1 MQQQQQQGQVAPSDD
16 SQESPS
22 QATRTDNEDTWGLGS
37 ATALDSLRRR
47 NFRGRRP
54 SNADDGPN
62 AD

>member
-22 QATRTDNEDTWGLGS
+22 KATRTDNEDTWGLGS
-37 ATALDSLRRR
+37 ATALDTLRRR
-47 NFRGRRP
+47 NFRGRRS
-54 SNADDGPN
+54 SNGDDGPN